1 MSNGMKRALV
11 GLMSALICYCL
22 LGFLTLPGVAQR
34 LINQQLVQYATV
46 PAELERIEF
55 NPFSLKLT
63 LFNLRLGEKAQ
74 PQVGFDRLYLDLEW
88 RSLWRQEL
96 VIADLELSGLQTQ
109 VLFDRQGELNL
120 AQLFRLPE
128 SSGEPTAET
137 DKSSFA
143 VTIDRFRLMEGTL
156 QFTDQRP
163 ASPVDFLLDS
173 LNLELRNFTTRAGD
187 AAAASLVATG
197 PSGARIDWTGE
208 VGLLPLSS
216 SGELKVSDVRLKDF
230 WAYAQQALPLRL
242 SEGKVSFSSRYHLD
256 LSDETDLRLND
267 LSLRLSSLQ
276 LDTPE
281 AQPLLR
287 LGELDI
293 SEGTLDLSRQQIV
306 LGSLRSRNLETW
318 VAREQDGQ
326 LNWQKLLPSSDAP
339 ETTQPETTDSAAPSS
354 PSWQVLLQN
363 AQLNDYQLHL
373 SDRVPE
379 QEVSLELGPLNL
391 ELADFD
397 SRGLSPFSLKLDT
410 QVGRLGALQVQ
421 GNLQLSPMTAKVSI
435 DTQDIDLRIAQA
447 YLTPYLQ
454 VELRSGF
461 LGSQLRL
468 ELSDTEPLAFSVEG
482 EVGVTQLHMLD
493 TIKNRD
499 FLKWQQLQ
507 LSNLDYQHQ
516 QHLRLGGIHL
526 TQPYARFVINPDLTT
541 NINDLL
547 VAQATAETTQDTL
560 QEESSLDIHIGGIT
574 IDQGSANF
582 SDLSL
587 RPPFIT
593 AVQDLN
599 GSIGALDNRQQK
611 PASVDV
617 SGKVDRYAPVSIRG
631 SLTPFDPLDSL
642 DIATSFKQVELTTLS
657 PYSSKFAGYRI
668 QKGRMDL
675 DLHYRIQKGQLN
687 ADNKVVLQQLQLGEQ
702 VDSPEA
708 VDLPVRLAVALLKDS
723 KGTISIELPVQGDLN
738 NPQFSVMPIVW
749 QTLRNLVTRAVQ
761 APFKFLAG
769 LAGGDQTDLSMVLF
783 APGSSELDAQA
794 QSNLDLLAK
803 ALQERPALR
812 LEIEGQSSSQS
823 DGPLLAEQWLQRE
836 YQQTFYRI
844 LQQRGEKVPA
854 QAAQL
859 EVSEEEQAILLEGIY
874 RSRLNQQPPEEWNAL
889 DETQRLQNMRD
900 AVIASR
906 SKSSALLRTLSRA
919 RASAIKDYLVDRAG
933 LNASRAY
940 LLDTSVSEPAE
951 NGQVPTTLHLGSE

>member
-22 LGFLTLPGVAQR
+22 LGFLILPGVAQR

-547 VAQATAETTQDTL
+547 VAQTTAETTQDTL

-599 GSIGALDNRQQK
+599 GSIGALDSRQQK